1 MNQLTLAISNIDSTS
16 ETACEANGTLAMS
29 ATSFANCAMVCTAS
43 NTVSLRT
50 RKREGRDTSDVDML
64 NRGGGK
70 LQHRGARQVLI
81 NIYMIDQ
88 YSQASALN
96 SILEIASKTRIST
109 LSPQALDMMHDGLAD
124 DQDQR
129 NRLRFTQRELPP
141 VVLFILSSL

>member
-1 MNQLTLAISNIDSTS
+1 
-16 ETACEANGTLAMS
+16 
-29 ATSFANCAMVCTAS
+29 
-43 NTVSLRT
+43 
-50 RKREGRDTSDVDML
+50 ML
-64 NRGGGK
+64 NRGGGR

-109 LSPQALDMMHDGLAD
+109 LSPQALHMMHDGLAD